1 MSYEDSLS
9 SQYLASSISS
19 LSSAR
24 AQSSQIA
31 RTYRQ
36 AAQLFLTRRLYEA
49 LSTIDPIISPEAPD
63 SPFQQDDQTDRHA
76 APVAFASK
84 TSRVKVWSFYLT
96 LLNAIIE
103 LGPEEGKLVFGSSK
117 WREMASYARQGTIWD
132 LVVKQGYQ
140 GNEGAV
146 DAEVVVNLATL
157 LLAHMPSQKLN
168 QQRLETYLSALSNP
182 SFDITAHLE
191 ASQQSMRN
199 SSHHNGTSTPRDLNT
214 RLKLLEL
221 YTLHVLPQNDEWDYA
236 RDFISMSEVLDDE
249 RRDAFLQALH
259 TLKEEKELDGIREKE
274 LQRRQDEEMQQRRLE
289 EERRRK
295 EEARAEQ
302 EKRRRE
308 ADERPRTAGSQN
320 RTPSNSSNNNSR
332 AGQTNRNQPASR
344 AKAPQKKAGPPSP
357 RVTLALVAAGGA
369 AFGAATTAALF
380 PRKTAGPV
388 SVNTPAAPF
397 PTPVNPPLAVG
408 KPAGVQ
414 EALAAAAARPVD
426 PNGLYQYGFPGPVSD
441 LRAAASLTSAY
452 DRRTR
457 NPAWVVEHITPES
470 LKNSN
475 ADRKHSVF
483 VEDEAIPEKF
493 RAKLKDYFRS
503 GYDRGHQV
511 PAADAK
517 WSQQAMDDT
526 FALSNMCPQ
535 VGEGF
540 NRDYWA
546 HFEDFCRRLTGRYPS
561 VRIVTGPL
569 YLPKKDADG
578 KWRVSYEVIGSPP
591 NVAVPTHFYKVIFA
605 EDGKVGGNVSLGA
618 FVLPNAKIAN
628 DKPLQDFEV
637 PLEAVERASGLE
649 FASLLP
655 PAQRKSLCKEI
666 KCSII
671 VKDYSQ
677 RQKTLANPPP
687 PPKANL

>member
-117 WREMASYARQGTIWD
+117 WRELASYARHGTIWD

-182 SFDITAHLE
+182 SFDITAHFE

-236 RDFISMSEVLDDE
+236 RDFISMSEILDDE

-344 AKAPQKKAGPPSP
+344 AKAPQKKAAPPSP
-357 RVTLALVAAGGA
+357 RVNRSIFATMQAAVLNAGKSVSQNPMVLLRFVLFLMAFTLAFARRDVRDKVKRSLQGGLHKVQRTI
-369 AFGAATTAALF
+369 GM
-380 PRKTAGPV
+380 
-388 SVNTPAAPF
+388 
-397 PTPVNPPLAVG
+397 
-408 KPAGVQ
+408 GV
-414 EALAAAAARPVD
+414 
-426 PNGLYQYGFPGPVSD
+426 
-441 LRAAASLTSAY
+441 
-452 DRRTR
+452 
-457 NPAWVVEHITPES
+457 
-470 LKNSN
+470 K
-475 ADRKHSVF
+475 
-483 VEDEAIPEKF
+483 
-493 RAKLKDYFRS
+493 
-503 GYDRGHQV
+503 
-511 PAADAK
+511 
-517 WSQQAMDDT
+517 
-526 FALSNMCPQ
+526 
-535 VGEGF
+535 
-540 NRDYWA
+540 
-546 HFEDFCRRLTGRYPS
+546 
-561 VRIVTGPL
+561 
-569 YLPKKDADG
+569 
-578 KWRVSYEVIGSPP
+578 VSYI
-591 NVAVPTHFYKVIFA
+591 
-605 EDGKVGGNVSLGA
+605 
-618 FVLPNAKIAN
+618 
-628 DKPLQDFEV
+628 
-637 PLEAVERASGLE
+637 
-649 FASLLP
+649 
-655 PAQRKSLCKEI
+655 
-666 KCSII
+666 
-671 VKDYSQ
+671 
-677 RQKTLANPPP
+677 
-687 PPKANL
+687 

>member
-49 LSTIDPIISPEAPD
+49 LSTIDPIISPEAPE
-63 SPFQQDDQTDRHA
+63 SPFQQDELTDRHA

-103 LGPEEGKLVFGSSK
+103 LGPEEGKLVFGSTK
-117 WREMASYARQGTIWD
+117 WRELASYARQGTIWD

-332 AGQTNRNQPASR
+332 AGQTNKNQPASR
-344 AKAPQKKAGPPSP
+344 AKAPQKKATPPSS

-388 SVNTPAAPF
+388 SVNTPAAPLS
-397 PTPVNPPLAVG
+397 TPVNPPLAVG

-414 EALAAAAARPVD
+414 QALAAAARPVD

-618 FVLPNAKIAN
+618 FVLPNAKISN